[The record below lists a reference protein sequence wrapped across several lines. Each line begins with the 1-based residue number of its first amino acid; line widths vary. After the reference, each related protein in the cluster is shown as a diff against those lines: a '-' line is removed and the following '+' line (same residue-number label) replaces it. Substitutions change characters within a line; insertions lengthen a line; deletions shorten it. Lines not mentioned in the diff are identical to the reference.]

1 MDATS
6 TATTT
11 TTITPSDVRFD
22 RWSCFSA
29 VGLPQEQGSKDEI

>member
-6 TATTT
+6 TATT

-29 VGLPQEQGSKDEI
+29 VGVPQEQGSKDEI